1 MSLRIHPTLCLDDDM
16 AMIPIS
22 VLLIAGVACVWD
34 LRTRRIPNVLTF
46 GAAAGAVL
54 FHLATR
60 GVDGGVASVSG
71 WIVGVAFLLAP
82 YVLGSMGAGDV
93 KLLGALGAWL
103 GPGDTVW
110 LALYTGIAGG
120 VIALVVA
127 ARHGYLR
134 QAYRNIWLLL
144 LYWRV
149 AGIKPMSE
157 LTLDKGSGPRLAY
170 ATSILA
176 GTVATLWLR

>member
-1 MSLRIHPTLCLDDDM
+1 MTVIR
-16 AMIPIS
+16 IS
-22 VLLIAGVACVWD
+22 VLLIAGLACVSD

-46 GAAAGAVL
+46 GAAAAAVL
-54 FHLATR
+54 FHVATR
-60 GVDGGVASVSG
+60 GVDGGVASIIG
-71 WIVGVAFLLAP
+71 WVVGVALLFVP
-82 YVLGSMGAGDV
+82 YALGSMGAGDV

-103 GPGDTVW
+103 GPGDAVW
-110 LALYTGIAGG
+110 LALYTGVAGG
-120 VIALVVA
+120 VIALVIA

-134 QAYRNIWLLL
+134 QACRNLWLLL

-149 AGIKPMSE
+149 AGVRPMAE
-157 LTLDKGSGPRLAY
+157 LTLEKGNGPRLAY

>member
-1 MSLRIHPTLCLDDDM
+1 M
-16 AMIPIS
+16 ASVHIS
-22 VLLIAGVACVWD
+22 VLVIAAIACVSD

-46 GAAAGAVL
+46 GAAAAALL
-54 FHLATR
+54 FHLGTR

-71 WIVGVAFLLAP
+71 WVVGVAFLLVPFA
-82 YVLGSMGAGDV
+82 LGSMGAGDV

-103 GPGDTVW
+103 GPVDAAW
-110 LALYTGIAGG
+110 LGLYTGIAGG
-120 VIALVVA
+120 AIALMVA

-134 QAYRNIWLLL
+134 QAYRNIWILL

-149 AGIKPMSE
+149 LGVRPMAE
-157 LTLDKGSGPRLAY
+157 LTLESGNGPRLAY
-170 ATSILA
+170 AAPIFA

>member
-1 MSLRIHPTLCLDDDM
+1 M
-16 AMIPIS
+16 ATVHIS
-22 VLLIAGVACVWD
+22 VLVIAAIACVSD

-46 GAAAGAVL
+46 GAAAVAML

-60 GVDGGVASVSG
+60 GVDGGIASVCG
-71 WIVGVAFLLAP
+71 WLVGVAFLLVPFA
-82 YVLGSMGAGDV
+82 LGSMGAGDV

-103 GPGDTVW
+103 GPGDAVW
-110 LALYTGIAGG
+110 LALYTGIAAGA
-120 VIALVVA
+120 IALVVA

-149 AGIKPMSE
+149 SGIRPMAE
-157 LTLDKGSGPRLAY
+157 LTLESGSGPRLAY
-170 ATSILA
+170 AAPILA

>member
-1 MSLRIHPTLCLDDDM
+1 M
-16 AMIPIS
+16 ALVHIS
-22 VLLIAGVACVWD
+22 VLVIAGLACVSD

-46 GAAAGAVL
+46 GAAVAGVL
-54 FHLATR
+54 FHLATS
-60 GVDGGVASVSG
+60 GMDGGLASAGG
-71 WIVGVAFLLAP
+71 WIVGIALLLVP
-82 YVLGSMGAGDV
+82 FVLGSMGAGDV

-103 GPGDTVW
+103 GPADTVW
-110 LALYTGIAGG
+110 LGLYTCVAGG

-127 ARHGYLR
+127 AGHGYLR

-149 AGIKPMSE
+149 SGVRPMAE
-157 LTLDKGSGPRLAY
+157 LTLESGSGPRLAY
-170 ATSILA
+170 AAPILV

>member
-1 MSLRIHPTLCLDDDM
+1 MQVIH
-16 AMIPIS
+16 IS
-22 VLLIAGVACVWD
+22 VLVIAGLACVSD

-46 GAAAGAVL
+46 GAAAAALL
-54 FHLATR
+54 FHFATG
-60 GVDGGVASVSG
+60 GVDGGVASISG
-71 WIVGVAFLLAP
+71 WVVGLALLLAP
-82 YVLGSMGAGDV
+82 YALGSMGAGDV

-120 VIALVVA
+120 AIAFVIA

-134 QAYRNIWLLL
+134 QAWFNIRLLL
-144 LYWRV
+144 FYWQV
-149 AGIKPMSE
+149 AGVRPMAE
-157 LTLDKGSGPRLAY
+157 LTLENGNGPRLAY
-170 ATSILA
+170 AMPILA

>member
-1 MSLRIHPTLCLDDDM
+1 MAVIHI
-16 AMIPIS
+16 A
-22 VLLIAGVACVWD
+22 VLLIAGIACVSD

-46 GAAAGAVL
+46 GAAAAALL

-60 GVDGGVASVSG
+60 GVDGGAASISG
-71 WIVGVAFLLAP
+71 WVVGVALLLAP
-82 YVLGSMGAGDV
+82 YALGSMGAGDV

-110 LALYTGIAGG
+110 LGVYTCMAGS

-127 ARHGYLR
+127 VRHGYLR
-134 QAYRNIWLLL
+134 QACRNIWLLL

-149 AGIKPMSE
+149 AGVRPMAE
-157 LTLDKGSGPRLAY
+157 LTLENGSAPRLAY

-176 GTVATLWLR
+176 GAVATLWLR